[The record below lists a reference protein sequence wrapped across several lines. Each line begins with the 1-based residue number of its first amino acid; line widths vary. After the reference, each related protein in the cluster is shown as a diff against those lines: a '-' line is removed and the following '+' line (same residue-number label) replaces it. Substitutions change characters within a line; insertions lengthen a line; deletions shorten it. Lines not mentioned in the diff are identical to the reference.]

1 LNYDLIGDVHGHHDK
16 LVRLLR
22 TLGYRETMRA
32 WRHPDRTAIFVG
44 DLIDRGPKQVE
55 TVKLVR
61 AMTDTGAALAIMG
74 NHEFNA
80 IAWATIDPEHPGE
93 RLRRHLRPG
102 NRRQHQAFLSE
113 VEGTPLHA
121 EIVGWFKTLP
131 LWLDLG
137 ALRVVHACWHD
148 AHMDRLRPHLGDGL
162 TLTEELIV
170 SANRKGHWAHEA
182 VEALCKG
189 IEIDLPAGVSFAD
202 KDGKRRTKA
211 RIRWWEQEPTTL
223 RRFALASQKILA
235 QIPDVPVSPDPRV
248 ARYSGPPVFL
258 GHYWLTTRPSPLAPN
273 VACLDYSAGDG
284 GHLVSYRWEGETELR
299 ETHFL
304 WV

>member
-1 LNYDLIGDVHGHHDK
+1 LQYDIIGDVHGHHDK
-16 LVRLLR
+16 LVRLLK
-22 TLGYRETMRA
+22 TLGYRETMRT

-44 DLIDRGPKQVE
+44 DFIDRGPKQVE

-61 AMTDTGAALAIMG
+61 AMTDTGAAMAIMG

-80 IAWATIDPEHPGE
+80 IAWATVDPEKPGE

-121 EIVGWFKTLP
+121 EIVDWFKSLP

-137 ALRVVHACWHD
+137 AVRVVHACWHD
-148 AHMDRLRPHLGDGL
+148 AHMDRLRPQLGDGL
-162 TLTEELIV
+162 TLTDELIV
-170 SANRKGHWAHEA
+170 AANRKGHWAFEA

-189 IEIDLPAGVSFAD
+189 LETDLPAGVSFVD
-202 KDGKRRTKA
+202 KDGKRRTTT
-211 RIRWWEQEPTTL
+211 RIRWWEHEPTTL

-235 QIPDVPVSPDPRV
+235 QIPDVPVAPDPR
-248 ARYSGPPVFL
+248 AKRYAGPPVFL
-258 GHYWLTTRPSPLAPN
+258 GHYWLTTRPAPLAPN
-273 VACLDYSAGDG
+273 VACLDYSAGNG
-284 GHLVSYRWEGETELR
+284 GHLVAYRWEGESELR
-299 ETHFL
+299 DTHFL